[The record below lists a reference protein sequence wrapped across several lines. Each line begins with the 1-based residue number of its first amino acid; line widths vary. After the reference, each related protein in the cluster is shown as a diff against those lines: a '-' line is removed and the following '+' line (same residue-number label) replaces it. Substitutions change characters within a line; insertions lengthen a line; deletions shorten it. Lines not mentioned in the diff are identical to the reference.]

1 MASSSAAAGG
11 EIVLDDDEL
20 GDDAALKDA
29 LAASLAQ
36 APPSSSSAAAAAAAA
51 SGAKRARS
59 ELEVGALASELD
71 ATAAKLNAL
80 ACRARVTK
88 GGDDLRE
95 ALKRIDKWREWVD
108 LKGRNSLDV
117 WWRLDDELIDVW
129 LREGKITCSTP
140 GCDSVV
146 AATKW
151 TNAMVHLKTAAHT
164 KAQEQQ
170 QQLLLQPRI
179 GASMAAASA
188 VSAAVVA
195 AKAPNVAAALFL
207 SAVRFTVPS
216 NIGDMYERDQLRMA
230 TYLHKFKGS
239 AALSDGG
246 AVARAREA
254 AATMMSDLMTSRI
267 AGNNAAILIDEANS
281 IFGGSGRSR
290 PLAILLA
297 CAKIGKPFLLRV
309 VFNVWEGWE
318 SDEVGPDGVK
328 FSVAAAAVI
337 REECG
342 KIGFDI
348 KTQATCLVG
357 DNAAVMDAIAELL
370 GIPRLRCLPHC
381 FALVYAVMTKSFPRV
396 TVATCGL
403 STFISSGGGTARTD
417 ALAKAG
423 VDPRRLKPKATRW
436 GQVLKSN
443 SYLLTK
449 HGEGMVFDV
458 VRGLLKDVDAFKV
471 GKAANAKAAKAAA
484 AAAAAA
490 SAAAAADDA
499 AGADE
504 AADDI
509 DLVDSDGEAEAEKQ
523 VVISAIPGDVRKKT
537 TVLTLLKN
545 LHTAYE
551 VVVVKRNFETELQMR
566 IVDYLSSDL
575 QHVLELCSA
584 DTNALAGD
592 LVQRINDL
600 RYRLSEAA
608 EDHMQTVVLSRVFSS
623 CSFEAT
629 EAEKAV
635 YMKKYVPLI
644 QHAAQSALVQWD
656 KYIPEALTALRHRF
670 LFDPKVAPLP
680 MPAPKGLGYV
690 EADVADFFGAIPGTI
705 DLEVIGHWR
714 LFVGA
719 WDKLPTKLKE
729 LGIGP
734 FWNHP
739 DVLRIFPGGSI
750 EGADLSKVAKQLR
763 AFAMWHADKPTSNV
777 ATERAFGIMR
787 AMEGKQRA
795 RYSDGGVNLELQAK
809 VNSWMVDEIVKPIAN
824 SLPDVK

>member
-1 MASSSAAAGG
+1 MASSSAAAAAV
-11 EIVLDDDEL
+11 VLDDDVEL
-20 GDDAALKDA
+20 ADDAALQAA

-36 APPSSSSAAAAAAAA
+36 APPSSSSAAAAAA

-71 ATAAKLNAL
+71 ATEAKLHAL
-80 ACRARVTK
+80 ACRARANKV
-88 GGDDLRE
+88 GDDLRE
-95 ALKRIDKWREWVD
+95 ALKRIDKWREWAD
-108 LKGRNSLDV
+108 LKGRNPLDV
-117 WWRLDDELIDVW
+117 WWRMDEELIEVW
-129 LREGKITCSTP
+129 LREGKITCATP
-140 GCDSVV
+140 GCNSVV
-146 AATKW
+146 TATKW
-151 TNAMVHLKTAAHT
+151 TNAEKHLTTTAHT

-170 QQLLLQPRI
+170 KNLLLQPRI
-179 GASMAAASA
+179 GARMAAARA
-188 VSAAVVA
+188 AAAAVVS
-195 AKAPNVAAALFL
+195 AKAPDVAAALFL
-207 SAVRFTVPS
+207 SSVRFIVPS
-216 NIGDMYERDQLRMA
+216 NISDMYERDHLRMA
-230 TYLHKFKGS
+230 MYLHKFKGGS
-239 AALSDGG
+239 MLSDGG
-246 AVARAREA
+246 AVKRAREEA
-254 AATMMSDLMTSRI
+254 AKKMNELMTVKM

-297 CAKIGKPFLLRV
+297 CAKIGKPFLLRI
-309 VFNVWEGWE
+309 VFDVWEGWE

-337 REECG
+337 REECE

-348 KTQATCLVG
+348 KTQGTCLVG
-357 DNAAVMDAIAELL
+357 DNAVVMDAIAELL

-423 VDPRRLKPKATRW
+423 VDPRKLKPMATRW
-436 GQVLKSN
+436 GQVLQTN
-443 SYLLTK
+443 SYLLSK

-458 VRGLLKDVDAFKV
+458 VRGLLKDDDAFKV
-471 GKAANAKAAKAAA
+471 GKAAKAAK

-490 SAAAAADDA
+490 SAAAAADGA

-504 AADDI
+504 AAADI
-509 DLVDSDGEAEAEKQ
+509 DLVDSDGEAEAERQ

-537 TVLTLLKN
+537 SVLTLLKN
-545 LHTAYE
+545 LHTAFE
-551 VVVVKRNFETELQMR
+551 VVVAKRNFETELQMR

-592 LVQRINDL
+592 VVQRINDL

-608 EDHMQTVVLSRVFSS
+608 EDHMQTVVLSRVFSG
-623 CSFEAT
+623 CSFEVT
-629 EAEKAV
+629 DAEKAV

-656 KYIPEALTALRHRF
+656 KYIPEALAALRHRF
-670 LFDPKVAPLP
+670 LFDPKVKPLP

-705 DLEVIGHWR
+705 DLEVIGHWK
-714 LFVGA
+714 LYASA
-719 WDKLPTKLKE
+719 WDTLPTKLKE

-734 FWNHP
+734 FWNDP

-809 VNSWMVDEIVKPIAN
+809 VNSWMVDEIVKPIAA
-824 SLPDVK
+824 SLPDLK